1 MRVLKLFFLIFLCV
15 YLLPAIMSGAVWWLA
30 DRPLSWHQADWSSAA
45 LLPPPQADAEAA
57 FYILAARTGG
67 LKGAVADHSWIVMKS
82 AGESRYERFDVVGW
96 GMPVRRNSQ
105 PPDGRWY
112 SNEPRIVFARRGSE
126 AAAILPKVRAAI
138 ATYPFAMAGGYQI
151 FPGPNSNTFTA
162 FVMREVPEIDVALPP
177 VAVGR
182 DYPVGGR
189 LVSIDPDGR
198 DVRVSFWGYAGIAV
212 GAKTGFELNLLGLV
226 AGIDPARLG
235 IKIPA
240 FGAFSLLQS

>member
-15 YLLPAIMSGAVWWLA
+15 YLLPALMSGAVWWFA
-30 DRPLSWHQADWSSAA
+30 ERPLSWRQADWSSAA
-45 LLPPPQADAEAA
+45 LLPPATADREAA
-57 FYILAARTGG
+57 LYILAARTGG
-67 LKGAVADHSWIVMKS
+67 MKGAVADHSWIVMKS

-112 SNEPRIVFARRGSE
+112 SNEPRVVFARRGGE
-126 AAAILPKVRAAI
+126 ADAMVPKVRAAI
-138 ATYPFAMAGGYQI
+138 AAYPYAMAGGYHI

-162 FVMREVPEIDVALPP
+162 YVMRQVPGIDVALPT

-182 DYPVGGR
+182 DYPVDR
-189 LVSIDPDGR
+189 RFVSIDPDGR
-198 DVRVSFWGYAGIAV
+198 DVRISLWGYAGVAA
-212 GAKTGFELNLLGLV
+212 GAKTGFEVNLLGLV

-235 IKIPA
+235 VKIPA
-240 FGAFSLLQS
+240 FGTFSLLRS